1 MMSIW
6 AKGGVEKLKV
16 ESQTK
21 QKEIE
26 ALAKQKE
33 MELNAQIDKEN
44 AERDA
49 QIE

>member
-1 MMSIW
+1 
-6 AKGGVEKLKV
+6 V